1 MLNRDDD
8 LIIELSFVED
18 VKVGLPS
25 AAALSA
31 PNWYNIALTSE

>member
-1 MLNRDDD
+1 MLNRDGD

-18 VKVGLPS
+18 VKVGLQS

-31 PNWYNIALTSE
+31 PTWYNIVLTSG